1 MTLDAEGTGMTL
13 IGLACVSRL
22 AKLVIGIWLVLAFIA
37 VAMPEIRVSV
47 ALVARLLSTQ
57 SNSWR

>member
-1 MTLDAEGTGMTL
+1 MTL

-57 SNSWR
+57 SNSGR